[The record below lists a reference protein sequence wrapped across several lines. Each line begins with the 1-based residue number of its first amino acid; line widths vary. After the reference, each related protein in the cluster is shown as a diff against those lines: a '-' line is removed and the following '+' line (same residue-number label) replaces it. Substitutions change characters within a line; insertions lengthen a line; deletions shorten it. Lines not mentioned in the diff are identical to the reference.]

1 MRSLQRP
8 GRSPVLAPEGMAST
22 SHPLSTQAAV
32 NILQNGGNAMDAA
45 LVVCAV
51 QAIVEPEST
60 GIRDDCFFLYS
71 KGRSKYNRT
80 LDR

>member
-1 MRSLQRP
+1 
-8 GRSPVLAPEGMAST
+8 
-22 SHPLSTQAAV
+22 
-32 NILQNGGNAMDAA
+32 MDAA

-71 KGRSKYNRT
+71 KGGSKYDRK